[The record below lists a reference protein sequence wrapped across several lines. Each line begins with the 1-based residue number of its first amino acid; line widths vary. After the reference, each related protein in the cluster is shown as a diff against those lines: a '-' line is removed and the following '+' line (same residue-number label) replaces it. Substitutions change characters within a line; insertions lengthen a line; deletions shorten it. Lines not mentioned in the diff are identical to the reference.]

1 MSSSRE
7 EILREQLNYAIT
19 DILGQ
24 LSAMKDAFQNPT
36 YNLNKTVESRVDFLL
51 GTVLS
56 GILER
61 YAVYLSNNKIRPTP
75 EEFIRINQVLFSR
88 ANEFKEIISKL
99 LAT

>member
-7 EILREQLNYAIT
+7 VILREQLNHAIT

-24 LSAMKDAFQNPT
+24 LSSMKDAFQNPA

-75 EEFIRINQVLFSR
+75 EEFIRINKVLFSR

>member
-7 EILREQLNYAIT
+7 EILREQLNHAIT

-24 LSAMKDAFQNPT
+24 LSSMKEAFQNPT

-61 YAVYLSNNKIRPTP
+61 YAVYLSNNKIKPTP
-75 EEFIRINQVLFSR
+75 EEFIRINKVLFSR

>member
-7 EILREQLNYAIT
+7 EILREQLNHAIT

-24 LSAMKDAFQNPT
+24 LPSMKDAFQNPT
-36 YNLNKTVESRVDFLL
+36 YNLNKNIESRVDFLL